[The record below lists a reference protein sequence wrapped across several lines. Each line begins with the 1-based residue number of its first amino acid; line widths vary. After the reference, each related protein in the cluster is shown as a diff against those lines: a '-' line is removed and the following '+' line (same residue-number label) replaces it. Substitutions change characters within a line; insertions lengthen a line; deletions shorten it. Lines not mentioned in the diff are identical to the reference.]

1 MSNNQTIRILK
12 AMFNRNKPGRQPTNP
27 VFYALVA
34 MLIAVTTVFTLLI
47 RIPILATGGYIN
59 FSDVATYFS
68 GFSFGALAGGLAGG
82 IGAAIA
88 DLTGGFAQ
96 FAPLTLLAHGVQ
108 GVLAGFL
115 ARKGTMLSLV
125 LGWLAGTVAMVGIY
139 LVGEGLIYTTWAN
152 ALLEVPFNLLQNLA
166 GGIVGISLYYA
177 VRKAYPAVRQF
188 NPDRMTRPDGR

>member
-1 MSNNQTIRILK
+1 MSGSQTMRVFR
-12 AMFNRNKPGRQPTNP
+12 AMLNRGKPGRQPTNP

-59 FSDVATYFS
+59 FSDVATYFA

-88 DLTGGFAQ
+88 DLIGGYAQ
-96 FAPLTLLAHGVQ
+96 FAPLTLLAHGIQ
-108 GVLAGFL
+108 GVLAGLL
-115 ARKGTMLSLV
+115 ARRGTMPGLM

-139 LVGEGLIYTTWAN
+139 LVGEGLVYTTWAN
-152 ALLEVPFNLLQNLA
+152 ALLEVPANLLQNLA
-166 GGIVGISLYYA
+166 GALVGIPLYYA
-177 VRKAYPAVRQF
+177 VRKAYPAIRQYRR
-188 NPDRMTRPDGR
+188 DHIHRPVGR